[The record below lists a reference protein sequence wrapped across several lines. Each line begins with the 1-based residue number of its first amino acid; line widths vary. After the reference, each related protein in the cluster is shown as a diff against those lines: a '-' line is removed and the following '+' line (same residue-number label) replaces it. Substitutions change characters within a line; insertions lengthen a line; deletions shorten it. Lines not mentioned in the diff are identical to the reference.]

1 MIANGVAVDA
11 TDEYVRVEEST
22 ALECLRKFVVEV
34 FGPGYLRLP
43 NEHDTTR
50 LLAIGESRR
59 FTGILG
65 SIDCMHWGWKNSHTT
80 WHNIYRGHKKKPTTV
95 LEADASK
102 DLWIWHA
109 FFGMPGSHNNI
120 NVLQRSPIFTRL
132 AEGQGSQV
140 NYNIN
145 VNDYSMGYYLADEIY
160 PSWAIFVKIIPEPQG
175 NKKKYFCQGTR
186 SM

>member
-1 MIANGVAVDA
+1 
-11 TDEYVRVEEST
+11 
-22 ALECLRKFVVEV
+22 
-34 FGPGYLRLP
+34 
-43 NEHDTTR
+43 
-50 LLAIGESRR
+50 
-59 FTGILG
+59 
-65 SIDCMHWGWKNSHTT
+65 
-80 WHNIYRGHKKKPTTV
+80 
-95 LEADASK
+95 
-102 DLWIWHA
+102 
-109 FFGMPGSHNNI
+109 MPGSHNNI

-160 PSWAIFVKIIPEPQG
+160 PSWAIFVKTIPEPQG